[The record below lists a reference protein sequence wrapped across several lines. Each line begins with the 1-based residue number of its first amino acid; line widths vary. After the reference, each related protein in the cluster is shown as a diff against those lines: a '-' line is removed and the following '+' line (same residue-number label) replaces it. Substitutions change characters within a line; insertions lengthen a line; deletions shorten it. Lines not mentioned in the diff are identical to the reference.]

1 MKRGIIVFILLNFTI
16 HCIAQDYK
24 KDIEKQFLDYCNLII
39 KKDFKEAVNYM
50 NSAMF
55 ETVSK
60 EELVRSM
67 EQIFN
72 SEDFIIDM
80 VSVDSIQVGNMQK
93 IDMMNYALLRYRSEL
108 RMKFLNLDNEAEKST
123 TDREMILLALQAQ
136 FGKDNIT
143 YDKKTDFYTMGLTK
157 SAIANS
163 SDLKKWQF
171 VVVEQ
176 KQLLILSKFIPKKI
190 LEKAL

>member
-16 HCIAQDYK
+16 HCFSQDYK
-24 KDIEKQFLDYCNLII
+24 KDIEKQFLNYCNLII